1 MLFRSAGMTP
11 TEIPDSD
18 LQLFEKLTGTPMTAH
33 TYYTYTTEISM
44 ELKVDTTEEYNF
56 YMKNGLFFY
65 QMNRYFYN

>member
-1 MLFRSAGMTP
+1 
-11 TEIPDSD
+11 
-18 LQLFEKLTGTPMTAH
+18 MTAH

-44 ELKVDTTEEYNF
+44 ESEVDTTEEYNF